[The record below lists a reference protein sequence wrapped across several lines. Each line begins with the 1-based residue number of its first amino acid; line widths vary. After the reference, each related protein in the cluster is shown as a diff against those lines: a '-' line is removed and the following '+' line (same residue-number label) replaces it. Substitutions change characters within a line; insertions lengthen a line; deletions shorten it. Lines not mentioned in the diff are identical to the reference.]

1 MRRLPPAVTR
11 TRGVPALAIVVVG
24 LSLSLIAGGSARSQ
38 EPTASSAQ
46 QPEPFCTWRAEDQ
59 PDAPLELNLVGS
71 RGLAK
76 TIAMQKEIFGC
87 FVSAGGTLRQVA
99 AIDVETFVE
108 LVQRAG
114 RRGIR
119 TVDRRVSVAACTKR
133 TGGINEPPIRI
144 ACASR
149 PVKLTTLPTPFPG
162 CAFTRLPRDPV
173 VMDTVRL
180 RSRDRRFVKTVKL
193 EKEIFDCD
201 NEILDVFL
209 FTEVVERQRDGD
221 FEPVSTTFDAI
232 ACAKERTTRGA
243 VPRVRCAR
251 VPTS

>member
-1 MRRLPPAVTR
+1 MRRLPPAVTP
-11 TRGVPALAIVVVG
+11 TRGFLTLAVLVG
-24 LSLSLIAGGSARSQ
+24 LSLAPAAGAGARSAPPPAQ
-38 EPTASSAQ
+38 TAQ

-59 PDAPLELNLVGS
+59 PDSPLEMDLVKSGD
-71 RGLAK
+71 LAK

-87 FVSAGGTLRQVA
+87 FVSAGTIVRQVS

-108 LVQRAG
+108 LVERVSP
-114 RRGIR
+114 RGIK
-119 TVDRRVSVAACTKR
+119 TVARHVRVAACSKR
-133 TGGINEPPIRI
+133 TGGLNEPPINI
-144 ACASR
+144 ACRTQVVNLGS
-149 PVKLTTLPTPFPG
+149 LPTPFPG

-180 RSRDRRFVKTVKL
+180 RSRDRTFLKTVKL

-209 FTEVVERQRDGD
+209 FTEIVERKGD
-221 FEPVSTTFDAI
+221 DDFVHVSTTFDAI
-232 ACAKERTTRGA
+232 ACAKERLPRGG